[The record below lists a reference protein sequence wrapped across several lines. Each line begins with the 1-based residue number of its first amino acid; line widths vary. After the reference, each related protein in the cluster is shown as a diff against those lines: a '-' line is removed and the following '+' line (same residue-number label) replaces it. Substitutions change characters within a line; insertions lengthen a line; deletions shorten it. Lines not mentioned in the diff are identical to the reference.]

1 VKLTDFA
8 KPIEFKHLLA
18 TYAYELI
25 NFFLGGLQTKKRGKY
40 ESAINQKLMGLVVI
54 VHYAHTGNK
63 KKGDSIEHPI
73 DRKVTNIYN

>member
-1 VKLTDFA
+1 
-8 KPIEFKHLLA
+8 
-18 TYAYELI
+18 
-25 NFFLGGLQTKKRGKY
+25 LGGLQTKKRGKY